1 MGAATRVRSAHFFKK
16 VPKEITEGTWL
27 GGVVS
32 ITGVLVTALLVA
44 SLTQTYRT
52 ATVKTEL
59 MLDRPADSTV
69 DVSFNITM
77 ERLPCRFASVDLFD
91 ETGTKR
97 LNITLSIRKTRLSAL
112 DGSHLPDA
120 APEVWT
126 DEPGEVAALA
136 GEAGGEVGRQLSS
149 TDGVV
154 PVLTSFPDPAVAAA
168 RSAKGASGDAPP
180 CVDLDESCPSWA
192 KGGECDKNANYM
204 HKNCAKACGVCD
216 PGVEAP
222 PDPPAGTVSFDDYLL
237 DKELSLVAFGAPW
250 CPWSRKMEP
259 SSREIAEIK
268 PRYSRDIALVPLVA
282 KDSRAVEGR
291 PVAVSYTQP

>member
-1 MGAATRVRSAHFFKK
+1 
-16 VPKEITEGTWL
+16 
-27 GGVVS
+27 
-32 ITGVLVTALLVA
+32 
-44 SLTQTYRT
+44 
-52 ATVKTEL
+52 
-59 MLDRPADSTV
+59 MLDRPAASPV
-69 DVSFNITM
+69 DVSFTLPM

-222 PDPPAGTVSFDDYLL
+222 PDPPAGTVRADDACSMARPRQVPRHVRDMSATCPVGQLRR
-237 DKELSLVAFGAPW
+237 LSAGQRALPRGVRRAVPPFAGSERGALR
-250 CPWSRKMEP
+250 SDHSTLTGARHG
-259 SSREIAEIK
+259 R
-268 PRYSRDIALVPLVA
+268 RALVPLVA
-282 KDSRAVEGR
+282 KDGAV
-291 PVAVSYTQP
+291 

>member
-32 ITGVLVTALLVA
+32 ITGVLVMALLVA

-59 MLDRPADSTV
+59 MLDRPADSMV

-126 DEPGEVAALA
+126 DEPGEVVALA

-168 RSAKGASGDAPP
+168 PSAKGASGDAPP
-180 CVDLDESCPSWA
+180 CVDLDDSCPIWA
-192 KGGECDKNANYM
+192 KGGECDKNTNYM

-216 PGVEAP
+216 PGVEAL
-222 PDPPAGTVSFDDYLL
+222 PDPPAGTASFDDYLL

-259 SSREIAEIK
+259 SSRDVAEI
-268 PRYSRDIALVPLVA
+268 
-282 KDSRAVEGR
+282 
-291 PVAVSYTQP
+291 

>member
-237 DKELSLVAFGAPW
+237 DKELSLVAFGAP
-250 CPWSRKMEP
+250 R
-259 SSREIAEIK
+259 
-268 PRYSRDIALVPLVA
+268 ALVPLVA
-282 KDSRAVEGR
+282 KDGAV
-291 PVAVSYTQP
+291 